1 MILITGASSG
11 LGAALAK
18 QYGEESPICISGR
31 NHERLQQIA
40 SKVSQACL
48 AQVTDLSDAGAV
60 ESLFDN
66 LPTPPSLIIH
76 SAGSGYFGP
85 IETQSPEA
93 IKDLLNNN
101 VTSAIFLLREAVKRY
116 KEQNVTVVMVM
127 STAALVPKAEESTYC
142 AAKWAV
148 KALIESVRLELK
160 NSPMK
165 LIAVYPGGMATDF
178 WPTSGRETNTN
189 SFMSA
194 EEAAGMLKQALQST
208 KHGYIADLTIAR
220 G

>member
-18 QYGEESPICISGR
+18 CYGEEQAICISGR
-31 NHERLQQIA
+31 NSERLQQVAKSITYPC
-40 SKVSQACL
+40 Q
-48 AQVTDLSDAGAV
+48 AQVTDLSDAVAV
-60 ESLFDN
+60 ETLFDT
-66 LPTPPSLIIH
+66 LPQTPSMIIH

-85 IETQSPEA
+85 IDTQSPEA

-116 KEQNVTVVMVM
+116 REQTVTLVIVM

-165 LIAVYPGGMATDF
+165 LIAVYPGGMDTDF
-178 WPTSGRETNTN
+178 WPNSGRAANTSN
-189 SFMSA
+189 FMSA
-194 EEAAGMLKQALQST
+194 DEAAGMLKQALQST
-208 KHGYIADLTIAR
+208 EHGYISDLTIAR

>member
-18 QYGEESPICISGR
+18 LYGKESPICISGR
-31 NHERLQQIA
+31 NSDRLQLVATDVGQPC
-40 SKVSQACL
+40 QT
-48 AQVTDLSDAGAV
+48 QVTDLSDADAV
-60 ESLFDN
+60 AALFNSL
-66 LPTPPSLIIH
+66 TTTPSLIIH
-76 SAGSGYFGP
+76 CAGSGYFGP

-101 VTSAIFLLREAVKRY
+101 VTSAIFLLREAVRRY
-116 KEQNVTVVMVM
+116 KDQSVTMVMVM

-160 NSPMK
+160 SSPMK
-165 LIAVYPGGMATDF
+165 LIAVYPGGMVTDF
-178 WPTSGRETNTN
+178 WPTSGKEANTN

-194 EEAAGMLKQALQST
+194 DEAAGMLKQALQST
-208 KHGYIADLTIAR
+208 EHGYISDLTIAR